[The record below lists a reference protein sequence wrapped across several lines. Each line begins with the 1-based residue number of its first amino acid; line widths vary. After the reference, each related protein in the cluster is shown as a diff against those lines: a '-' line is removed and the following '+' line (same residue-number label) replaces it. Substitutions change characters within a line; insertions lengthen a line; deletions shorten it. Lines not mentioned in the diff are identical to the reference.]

1 MSSPWRRILR
11 DRRRAR
17 SAPSSRSG
25 ARSGPS
31 RRSRSSRG
39 SSSAGGVALV
49 RRPSE
54 RVQALALV
62 AVLIVAIAGLYASVQ
77 RMQPASVP
85 SALVRDA
92 ALDVRGNGWSLAYRA
107 FATVNNTVFGLLLE
121 ASAALR
127 FSVQYQVYQL
137 PQGVLVTA
145 INGTSNGE
153 HGR

>member
-1 MSSPWRRILR
+1 M
-11 DRRRAR
+11 
-17 SAPSSRSG
+17 
-25 ARSGPS
+25 
-31 RRSRSSRG
+31 
-39 SSSAGGVALV
+39 V

-54 RVQALALV
+54 RVQALAFV

-92 ALDVRGNGWSLAYRA
+92 ALDVRGNGWSVAYRA

-153 HGR
+153 HGRFWQYWVNGQCGTVAADRQPIGSSDRVLWNFTVITCG